1 LDLELVAVFS
11 EDVVLS
17 IPQMLE
23 LAPVL
28 PPVGSEWWRLQ
39 RK

>member
-1 LDLELVAVFS
+1 MDLELVAVFS